1 MKISEYT
8 SAQIVEKYKATFES
22 YWNMSEFQSFDPN
35 QAESLNRLKNSL
47 KREIS
52 DPSGEFFFDI
62 QPFGYQQEI
71 LDKLEIER
79 SVHKSFRNLVVA
91 ATGTGKTVIS
101 AFDFKRFYKEH
112 RNAKLLFLAHR
123 KEILEQSLKTFRGIL
138 RDGNFADL
146 WVGGEIPSQDDHIFA
161 SVQTLNA
168 GGKYEAF
175 KAQHFDYIVLDETH
189 HSTAKT
195 YRRLLEHFDPKI
207 LLGLTATP
215 ERLDGESILEFFNH
229 RIVDEI
235 RLAEAI
241 DRKMLSPFHY
251 FGVSE
256 ETDLRGL
263 RWTSGRYDVG
273 ELSNLYIGNQ
283 ARDQVVLNALNKYC
297 PDKEVIRGLGFCCSQ
312 EHAQYMSRVFN
323 AVNIPSAHLNS
334 KSHREERREVAQKL
348 RKGQL
353 NFIFVV
359 DLYNEGVDLPEVNT
373 ILFLRPTESPTVFI
387 QQLGRGLRIHEDK
400 EVLTVL
406 DFIGHAHKQYDMQ
419 MRFQSLVGKTPHS
432 IRREIESDF
441 PSLPKSCFIQLE
453 RVARERIYK
462 NLKATYVNTATLLR
476 YVNNFEYES
485 VLPFTLRNFLNHYHL
500 KPKQVYKFSTLT
512 GLKTPNKLDENPCVH
527 DIKNIHK
534 KLYKFCDVTSV
545 EWIDFLLDFIDHPR
559 IALNQR
565 QSTMLSMTY
574 YTLFNRAAGSSIA
587 GLMNDF
593 VMQNKDICREL
604 KEVLLYNKDQLDHL
618 PQSLEIHKNVPL
630 ELHSIYTVDQVL
642 SAMGVHS
649 ENKMISF
656 REGVKYVKHYGCDVF
671 FITLNKNE
679 KDYQKSTMY
688 KDYAISERLFHW
700 QSQSRT
706 STESPTGQRYIYQKE
721 NGSKVLLFV
730 REHKVD
736 ENRQT
741 MGYRC
746 LGLAEYVSHE
756 GSKPISITYRL
767 KEKMPIS
774 VYRESAKLIN
784 VI

>member
-1 MKISEYT
+1 M
-8 SAQIVEKYKATFES
+8 
-22 YWNMSEFQSFDPN
+22 
-35 QAESLNRLKNSL
+35 
-47 KREIS
+47 
-52 DPSGEFFFDI
+52 
-62 QPFGYQQEI
+62 
-71 LDKLEIER
+71 
-79 SVHKSFRNLVVA
+79 
-91 ATGTGKTVIS
+91 
-101 AFDFKRFYKEH
+101 
-112 RNAKLLFLAHR
+112 
-123 KEILEQSLKTFRGIL
+123 
-138 RDGNFADL
+138 
-146 WVGGEIPSQDDHIFA
+146 
-161 SVQTLNA
+161 
-168 GGKYEAF
+168 
-175 KAQHFDYIVLDETH
+175 
-189 HSTAKT
+189 
-195 YRRLLEHFDPKI
+195 
-207 LLGLTATP
+207 
-215 ERLDGESILEFFNH
+215 
-229 RIVDEI
+229 
-235 RLAEAI
+235 
-241 DRKMLSPFHY
+241 
-251 FGVSE
+251 
-256 ETDLRGL
+256 

-574 YTLFNRAAGSSIA
+574 YTLFNRAAGALS
-587 GLMNDF
+587 
-593 VMQNKDICREL
+593 
-604 KEVLLYNKDQLDHL
+604 LDL
-618 PQSLEIHKNVPL
+618 
-630 ELHSIYTVDQVL
+630 
-642 SAMGVHS
+642 
-649 ENKMISF
+649 
-656 REGVKYVKHYGCDVF
+656 
-671 FITLNKNE
+671 
-679 KDYQKSTMY
+679 
-688 KDYAISERLFHW
+688 
-700 QSQSRT
+700 
-706 STESPTGQRYIYQKE
+706 
-721 NGSKVLLFV
+721 
-730 REHKVD
+730 
-736 ENRQT
+736 
-741 MGYRC
+741 
-746 LGLAEYVSHE
+746 
-756 GSKPISITYRL
+756 
-767 KEKMPIS
+767 
-774 VYRESAKLIN
+774 
-784 VI
+784 